1 MPTNEWYVKEVKGYV
16 VGQDLDDAR
25 GRLDRV
31 GPADSAKSAWDE
43 LGYWER
49 EENGHLYDVYE
60 IEQVEKVRKVT

>member
-1 MPTNEWYVKEVKGYV
+1 MGTNEYYVKETKGFV

-31 GPADSAKSAWDE
+31 GLADSVRDAWNE

-49 EENGHLYDVYE
+49 EENGHLYEVYE
-60 IEQVEKVRKVT
+60 IEQVEKVRKMT